1 MTYDPTADRNYW
13 RFSDSRRLIEAAR
26 DSRHE
31 LSIAL
36 GERLDAWLDAWLDAA
51 IELADTQDLLAVIRA
66 ERDALLETV
75 AQYEREADQ

>member
-1 MTYDPTADRNYW
+1 MTYNPNADRNYW

-36 GERLDAWLDAWLDAA
+36 GERLDAWLDAA
-51 IELADTQDLLAVIRA
+51 IELADTQDLLAVARA

>member
-1 MTYDPTADRNYW
+1 MTYNPNADRQYW

-26 DSRHE
+26 DSNHE

-36 GERLDAWLDAWLDAA
+36 GERLDAWLDAA
-51 IELADTQDLLAVIRA
+51 IELADTQDLLRIVRA

-75 AQYEREADQ
+75 AEYEREAGQ

>member
-1 MTYDPTADRNYW
+1 MTYDPAADRNYW

-36 GERLDAWLDAWLDAA
+36 GERLDAWLDAA
-51 IELADTQDLLAVIRA
+51 IELADTQDELKVVRA